1 MHDAY
6 ARGNMVTDM
15 VWRFSFD
22 EKAKSMI
29 NDERDGDEK
38 VSTGDLVKTSLP
50 GFR

>member
-1 MHDAY
+1 MHDAC

-29 NDERDGDEK
+29 NDEKTVTKK
-38 VSTGDLVKTSLP
+38 VSTGDSKNLSLP